1 MSIGAQYTTSGN
13 EPRNEIERGTDVAD
27 VVPNRIKDILNH
39 RKEMKAYPNSLS
51 QLAAKADVS
60 RNTVWNLAEG
70 TYWPKLDTA
79 YKIARALNTTVY
91 EIWGEAEVISFLNEL
106 SEAEQER
113 IIRQVASEISK
124 D

>member
-1 MSIGAQYTTSGN
+1 V
-13 EPRNEIERGTDVAD
+13 DD
-27 VVPNRIKDILNH
+27 VVPNRIREILKA

-60 RNTVWNLAEG
+60 RNTVWNLAQG
-70 TYWPKLDTA
+70 LYWPKLDTA
-79 YKIARALNTTVY
+79 YRLARALSTTVY

-106 SEAEQER
+106 NEAEQQR
-113 IIRQVASEISK
+113 IMKELAGEISK